1 MFSWILNF
9 KSVTLVVFFLF
20 FFSPQVRLLCWWT
33 APAPPPWLPAA
44 PWSAS
49 SSIGLAL
56 SVSWVPAQ
64 TSSNA
69 TSNSTTALCRCLS
82 EGAFLLTLT
91 SPPPAAPSPPLLLS
105 FQTQGST
112 SAFLFLLVFFF
123 FAFCHLLLIS
133 VPPFPL
139 LISHTN
145 HFIVPTGHAA
155 VTVFVFLLFFFLSH
169 SPALVPAA
177 VRYLVGT
184 VTPHVTYVIYIYLL
198 IKLLFFS
205 IRSGRSERFSD
216 WWDRQSDFT
225 LRFQ

>member
-1 MFSWILNF
+1 MCDTEGCFHVFWIL
-9 KSVTLVVFFLF
+9 SLWHLF
-20 FFSPQVRLLCWWT
+20 FCFFFFPQVRLLCWWT

-49 SSIGLAL
+49 SSIGLAS

-91 SPPPAAPSPPLLLS
+91 SLPPAAPSPPLLLS

-112 SAFLFLLVFFF
+112 SAFLFLLGFFF
-123 FAFCHLLLIS
+123 FFCFLSPSSDFSSPIPTLNFTHKS
-133 VPPFPL
+133 FYC
-139 LISHTN
+139 SHRSRCCDCC
-145 HFIVPTGHAA
+145 F
-155 VTVFVFLLFFFLSH
+155 FLFFVFLSH

-184 VTPHVTYVIYIYLL
+184 VTPHVTYVIYV
-198 IKLLFFS
+198 FA
-205 IRSGRSERFSD
+205 D
-216 WWDRQSDFT
+216 
-225 LRFQ
+225 

>member
-9 KSVTLVVFFLF
+9 KSVTLVVFFF
-20 FFSPQVRLLCWWT
+20 CFFSPQVRLLCWWT

-155 VTVFVFLLFFFLSH
+155 VTVFVFLLFFFKPFTSACTSCCTLPCRH
-169 SPALVPAA
+169 SYTTCNLC
-177 VRYLVGT
+177 Y
-184 VTPHVTYVIYIYLL
+184 IYI
-198 IKLLFFS
+198 FA
-205 IRSGRSERFSD
+205 D
-216 WWDRQSDFT
+216 
-225 LRFQ
+225 